1 MISLTKKLYTYLYD
15 AYAETEEVWNMI
27 DQSLELESDALILK
41 MEAMENAIKNKDAE
55 IADKNAE
62 IARLKAE
69 LAKHQNS

>member
-1 MISLTKKLYTYLYD
+1 
-15 AYAETEEVWNMI
+15 MI

-41 MEAMENAIKNKDAE
+41 MGAMENAIKNKDAE